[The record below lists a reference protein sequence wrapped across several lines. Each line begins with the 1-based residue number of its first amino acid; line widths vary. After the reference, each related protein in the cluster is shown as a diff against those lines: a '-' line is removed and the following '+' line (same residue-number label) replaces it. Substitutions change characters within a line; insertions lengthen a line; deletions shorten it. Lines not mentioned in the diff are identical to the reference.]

1 MVIVSFPYLSMTI
14 DPTPPPPTLSLSIEH
29 ALARW
34 GGLVRRAARRYGF
47 DGPDLEEIE
56 QDIRIRLWRALER
69 QGENRTGV
77 GASYVQEAAMSATVD
92 LLRRRRRERAQVALD
107 GLPDLEDRRGQAS
120 EPDLVALLERVLLRL
135 PPDRRVAVRLH
146 LEGRGRDDIAMLT
159 GWSEARTRNL
169 LYRGLGDLRA
179 CLAEEADA

>member
-1 MVIVSFPYLSMTI
+1 MTI
-14 DPTPPPPTLSLSIEH
+14 DPTPPPTLSLSIEH

-77 GASYVQEAAMSATVD
+77 GASYVQEAARSATID
-92 LLRRRRRERAQVALD
+92 LLRRRRRERSHLTLEQV
-107 GLPDLEDRRGQAS
+107 PDLRDAGRAGDDAAA
-120 EPDLVALLERVLLRL
+120 LATLLERALLTL
-135 PPDRRVAVRLH
+135 GPDRRVVVRLH
-146 LEGRGRDDIAMLT
+146 LDGESRESIARIT

-169 LYRGLGDLRA
+169 LYRGLDDLKA
-179 CLAEEADA
+179 ALGGEGAA